1 MKNIENQLIELL
13 ELEKHRESLLKV
25 LQENTEELTTAQVKK
40 VLQYVR
46 ELAEK
51 ENGEVLF

>member
-25 LQENTEELTTAQVKK
+25 LQENAEELTTAQVKK
-40 VLQYVR
+40 VLRYVR